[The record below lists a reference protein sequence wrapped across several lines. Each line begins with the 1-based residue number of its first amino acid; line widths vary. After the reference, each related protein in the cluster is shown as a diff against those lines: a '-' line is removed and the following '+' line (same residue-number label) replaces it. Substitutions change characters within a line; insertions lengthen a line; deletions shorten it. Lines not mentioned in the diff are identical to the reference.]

1 MSGPTW
7 LPPKQPEPARAPQG
21 RALPRGAPG
30 PPSAHRTALQPH
42 PRVNF
47 CPLPSE
53 QCYQVLGGP
62 EDRGLAWVG
71 CHGATQRP
79 QGLPQDRGG
88 LRPGSLDAEIDSLT
102 SMLAELDG
110 GRGHAPRRLD
120 WQAYEAPQPPAY
132 RTGLGSGSLKPNGG
146 SAPAP
151 LLSAAPC
158 GGPAPASYATASTP
172 AGPSFPVQVKV
183 AQPVR
188 GCGPPRRGASQASG
202 PLPGPHFP
210 LPGRADVWGAGYRSH
225 REPGPVSKEEAAG
238 GGRRGGYGPQVPL
251 SQPPEEELERL
262 TKKLVHDMNHPPS
275 GEYFGRCGGCGEDVV
290 GDGAGVVALDRVFH
304 VACFV
309 CSTCRAQLRGQHFY
323 AVERRAYCESCYVA
337 TLEKCSTCSQPIL
350 DRILRAMGKAYHPGC
365 FTCVVCHRGL
375 DGIPFTV
382 DATSQ
387 IHCIEDFHRKFA
399 PRCSVCGG
407 AIMPEPGQEETVR
420 IVALDRSFHVGCYKC
435 EECGLLLSSEGA
447 VRAARAH
454 CPSLG
459 VPLSS
464 CVFGP
469 LAESPA
475 SPSHPPCRRRR
486 TPEGPS
492 DRAMGD
498 SDDEYDR
505 RRRDKFRRERS
516 DYDRS
521 RERDERR
528 RGDDWNDREWD
539 RGRERRSRGEYR
551 DYDRN
556 RRERFSPPRHELSP
570 PQKRMRRDWDEH
582 SSDPYHSGY
591 EMPYA
596 GGGGGPTYGPPQP
609 WGHPDVHI
617 MQHHVL
623 PIQARLGSIAEI
635 DLGVPPPVMK
645 TFKEFLLSLD
655 DSVDETEAVKRY
667 NDYKLDFR
675 RQQMQDFFLAHKDE
689 EWFRSKYHPDEVGKR
704 RQEARGAL
712 QNRLRVFLSLMEGGW
727 FDNLLLDIDKADAI
741 VKMLDAAV
749 IKMEG
754 GTENDLRILE
764 QEEEEEQAGKP
775 GEPSKKEEGRAG
787 PGLGDGER
795 KANDKDDKKE
805 DGKQAENDSSNDDKT
820 KKSEG
825 DGDKEEK
832 KDDAEKEAKKS
843 GKKRNRKRSGD
854 DSFDEGSV
862 SESESES
869 ENGHAE
875 EKEEAEEAL
884 KEKEK
889 PKEEEREKPK
899 DPPGLEC
906 KPRPLHKTCSLFMRN
921 IAPNISRAEIISLCK
936 RYPGFMRVALSEPQP
951 ERRFFRRGWVTFD
964 RSVNIKE
971 ICWNL
976 QNIRLRECELSPG
989 VNRDLT
995 RRVRNINGITQHKQI
1010 VRNDI
1015 KLAAKLI
1022 HTLDDRTQLWASEP
1036 GTPPLPTSLPSQNPI
1051 LKNITDYLIE
1061 EVSAE
1066 EEELLGSSGGVPPE
1080 EPPKEGNPAEI
1091 NVERDDKLIKVLDKL
1106 LLYLRIVH
1114 SLDYYN
1120 TCEYPNED
1128 EMPNRCGIIHVRG
1141 PMPPNRISHGEV
1153 LEWQKTFEEKL
1164 TPLLSVRESLS
1175 EEEAQKMGR
1184 KDPEQ
1189 EVEKFVTSNTQE
1201 LGKDKWLCPL
1211 SGKKFKGPEFVRKH
1225 IFNKHAEKIE
1235 EVKKEVAFFNNFLT
1249 DAKRPALPEIK
1260 PAQPPGPAQSL
1271 TPGLPYPHQ
1280 TPQGLMPYGQPRPPI
1295 LGYGAGAVRPAVP
1308 TGGPPYPHAP
1318 YGAGRG
1324 NYDAFRGQGGYP
1336 GKPRNRMVRGDPR
1349 AIVEYRD
1356 LDAPDDVDF
1365 F

>member
-1 MSGPTW
+1 
-7 LPPKQPEPARAPQG
+7 
-21 RALPRGAPG
+21 
-30 PPSAHRTALQPH
+30 
-42 PRVNF
+42 
-47 CPLPSE
+47 
-53 QCYQVLGGP
+53 
-62 EDRGLAWVG
+62 
-71 CHGATQRP
+71 
-79 QGLPQDRGG
+79 
-88 LRPGSLDAEIDSLT
+88 
-102 SMLAELDG
+102 
-110 GRGHAPRRLD
+110 
-120 WQAYEAPQPPAY
+120 
-132 RTGLGSGSLKPNGG
+132 
-146 SAPAP
+146 
-151 LLSAAPC
+151 
-158 GGPAPASYATASTP
+158 
-172 AGPSFPVQVKV
+172 
-183 AQPVR
+183 
-188 GCGPPRRGASQASG
+188 
-202 PLPGPHFP
+202 
-210 LPGRADVWGAGYRSH
+210 
-225 REPGPVSKEEAAG
+225 
-238 GGRRGGYGPQVPL
+238 
-251 SQPPEEELERL
+251 
-262 TKKLVHDMNHPPS
+262 
-275 GEYFGRCGGCGEDVV
+275 
-290 GDGAGVVALDRVFH
+290 
-304 VACFV
+304 
-309 CSTCRAQLRGQHFY
+309 
-323 AVERRAYCESCYVA
+323 
-337 TLEKCSTCSQPIL
+337 
-350 DRILRAMGKAYHPGC
+350 
-365 FTCVVCHRGL
+365 
-375 DGIPFTV
+375 
-382 DATSQ
+382 
-387 IHCIEDFHRKFA
+387 
-399 PRCSVCGG
+399 
-407 AIMPEPGQEETVR
+407 
-420 IVALDRSFHVGCYKC
+420 
-435 EECGLLLSSEGA
+435 
-447 VRAARAH
+447 
-454 CPSLG
+454 
-459 VPLSS
+459 
-464 CVFGP
+464 
-469 LAESPA
+469 
-475 SPSHPPCRRRR
+475 
-486 TPEGPS
+486 
-492 DRAMGD
+492 MGD

-591 EMPYA
+591 DMPYA

-635 DLGVPPPVMK
+635 DLGVPPPIMK
-645 TFKEFLLSLD
+645 SFKEFLLSLD

-712 QNRLRVFLSLMEGGW
+712 QNRLKVFLSLMETGW

-764 QEEEEEQAGKP
+764 QEEEEEQAGKT
-775 GEPSKKEEGRAG
+775 GETSKKEEGRAG
-787 PGLGDGER
+787 PAPGDGER
-795 KANDKDDKKE
+795 KVNDKDEKKE

-832 KDDAEKEAKKS
+832 KEEAEKEAKKS
-843 GKKRNRKRSGD
+843 KKRNRKHSGD

-869 ENGHAE
+869 ESGQAEE
-875 EKEEAEEAL
+875 EKEEAEEAF

-899 DPPGLEC
+899 DAAGLEC

-1036 GTPPLPTSLPSQNPI
+1036 GTPPAPTSLPSQNPI

-1066 EEELLGSSGGVPPE
+1066 EEELLGSSGGPPPE

-1091 NVERDDKLIKVLDKL
+1091 NVERDEKLIKVLDKL

-1141 PMPPNRISHGEV
+1141 PMPPNRVSHGEV

-1260 PAQPPGPAQSL
+1260 PAQPPGPAQILPPGL

-1324 NYDAFRGQGGYP
+1324 NYDAFRGQGYP

>member
-21 RALPRGAPG
+21 RALPRGVPG
-30 PPSAHRTALQPH
+30 PPSAHGTALQPH

-53 QCYQVLGGP
+53 QCYQVPGGP

-71 CHGATQRP
+71 CHGAPQRP

-88 LRPGSLDAEIDSLT
+88 LHPGSLDAEIDSLT

-146 SAPAP
+146 AAPAP

-172 AGPSFPVQVKV
+172 AGPPFPVQVKV

-420 IVALDRSFHVGCYKC
+420 IVALDRSFHIGCYKC
-435 EECGLLLSSEGA
+435 EECGLLLSSEGKR
-447 VRAARAH
+447 RALVARK
-454 CPSLG
+454 
-459 VPLSS
+459 SS
-464 CVFGP
+464 PRERNGRDR
-469 LAESPA
+469 SQ
-475 SPSHPPCRRRR
+475 
-486 TPEGPS
+486 GPS
-492 DRAMGD
+492 DRTMGD

-843 GKKRNRKRSGD
+843 GKKRNRKHSGD